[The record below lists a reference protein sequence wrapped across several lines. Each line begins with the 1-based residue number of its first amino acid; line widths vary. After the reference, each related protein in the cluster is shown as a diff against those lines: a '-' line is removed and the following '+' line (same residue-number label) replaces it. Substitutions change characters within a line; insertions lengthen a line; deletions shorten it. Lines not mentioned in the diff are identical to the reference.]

1 ARRDEVAT
9 ELEGQLKSSD
19 GFQRAFAARALK
31 VWGSAKHVP
40 VLVAMLKDENQM
52 ARQFAFEGLGGLKDK
67 KGAEAVAGLLADLP
81 TRIQAA
87 NSLKAMGPVAEKPV
101 APLLKHQD
109 WTVRLEA
116 ARVLGEIGT
125 KESLAALQAV
135 VADSNRLVAMEAGKA
150 IKAIEGR

>member
-1 ARRDEVAT
+1 MVWFAGGMAIASLVAFFFESTRGSARRHMAYDKAMAAGRDM
-9 ELEGQLKSSD
+9 GQWSGRRVRHL
-19 GFQRAFAARALK
+19 R
-31 VWGSAKHVP
+31 
-40 VLVAMLKDENQM
+40 N
-52 ARQFAFEGLGGLKDK
+52 
-67 KGAEAVAGLLADLP
+67 
-81 TRIQAA
+81 
-87 NSLKAMGPVAEKPV
+87 KAMGPVAEKPV